1 MSIEFVYWKQ
11 SYLGVHFFMSGRF
24 LPERLLHPVRR
35 SLPVPGGPAQEEPEK
50 EEEAQAG
57 AHEIRLDDK
66 AIGGKKMTPKHFPI
80 IFAVLSTA
88 TTTTSGDG
96 NSTATAASA
105 LTNSACRTH
114 SSAILTATNSHSLS
128 QSLGSQQPPS
138 EAANSSSVAEVG
150 EVQQQQQT
158 NQVQR
163 KCFLWENCHEFIYT

>member
-11 SYLGVHFFMSGRF
+11 SYLGVHLFMSGRF
-24 LPERLLHPVRR
+24 LPERLLHPLRR
-35 SLPVPGGPAQEEPEK
+35 SLPVPRGPAQEEPEK
-50 EEEAQAG
+50 EEEAQTG
-57 AHEIRLDDK
+57 AHEIRLDDE
-66 AIGGKKMTPKHFPI
+66 AIGGEKMTPKHFLT
-80 IFAVLSTA
+80 IFSVLSTA

-150 EVQQQQQT
+150 DVQQQQT

-163 KCFLWENCHEFIYT
+163 KCFFGEKIVTN

>member
-1 MSIEFVYWKQ
+1 MSIEFVYGNQ
-11 SYLGVHFFMSGRF
+11 SYLGVHF
-24 LPERLLHPVRR
+24 LC
-35 SLPVPGGPAQEEPEK
+35 
-50 EEEAQAG
+50 QAG
-57 AHEIRLDDK
+57 FYLSASFILCAALSLFLVDLHKRNLRRRKRHRLEHTRSGWMM
-66 AIGGKKMTPKHFPI
+66 IMMIMPYWQKKLRTFPL
-80 IFAVLSTA
+80 FFSVLSTA
-88 TTTTSGDG
+88 TTTATGDG

-150 EVQQQQQT
+150 DGQQQQQQT

-163 KCFLWENCHEFIYT
+163 KCFLEEIVTN